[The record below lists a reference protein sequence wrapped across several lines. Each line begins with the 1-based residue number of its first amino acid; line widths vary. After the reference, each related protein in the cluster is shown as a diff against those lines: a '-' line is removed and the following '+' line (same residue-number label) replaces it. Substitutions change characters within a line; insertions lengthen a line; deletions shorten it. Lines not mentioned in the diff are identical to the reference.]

1 MAGMRP
7 EEAEQFYE
15 EDGDPAKV
23 FAIFGAARA
32 QGRLGR
38 TRPPGKYQ
46 PPDLTYARAA
56 RRSGTRPAQA
66 AAARSHRRADAPAR
80 RSHRITLEGSLS

>member
-15 EDGDPAKV
+15 EDEDPAKV

-46 PPDLTYARAA
+46 PPDLTPMRELLGDLARDLRKLQLRDRIAVLMHQLA
-56 RRSGTRPAQA
+56 EAIE
-66 AAARSHRRADAPAR
+66 SHSKA
-80 RSHRITLEGSLS
+80 H

>member
-1 MAGMRP
+1 MMAGMRP

-15 EDGDPAKV
+15 EDENPAEV
-23 FAIFGAARA
+23 LAIFDAARK

-46 PPDLTYARAA
+46 LPDLTPMRELLGDLV
-56 RRSGTRPAQA
+56 RDLRK
-66 AAARSHRRADAPAR
+66 
-80 RSHRITLEGSLS
+80 L